1 MAWIAVFPFLV
12 VWPFLSAFPA
22 ISLIGVSTFDL
33 TTSLNIVFLVTG
45 FWTITGVILVF
56 LWLLRSEVR
65 SQIRS
70 LYGSNKG
77 LLLGAYATLWTILY
91 IIAAIANR

>member
-1 MAWIAVFPFLV
+1 
-12 VWPFLSAFPA
+12 
-22 ISLIGVSTFDL
+22 
-33 TTSLNIVFLVTG
+33 
-45 FWTITGVILVF
+45 VILVF